1 MSELR
6 AELEQA
12 RKAKMDMEC
21 RLGGQG
27 NMETFAAAKA
37 SEAEQERMAKQEEN
51 IQKLRNELR
60 LAREEHHQ
68 EAQALQ
74 MKLRWYAENQKLIDQ
89 NDRELSSLR
98 DLVQNLRE
106 MNKVDAQALYLWGE
120 DAQEVAS
127 CRCEENSEV
136 GENRARF
143 ARGARQAQS

>member
-1 MSELR
+1 
-6 AELEQA
+6 
-12 RKAKMDMEC
+12 
-21 RLGGQG
+21 
-27 NMETFAAAKA
+27 METFAAAKA

-106 MNKVDAQALYLWGE
+106 MNKVDAQAFVFWGE

-127 CRCEENSEV
+127 CRCEENSKLERTV
-136 GENRARF
+136 RF